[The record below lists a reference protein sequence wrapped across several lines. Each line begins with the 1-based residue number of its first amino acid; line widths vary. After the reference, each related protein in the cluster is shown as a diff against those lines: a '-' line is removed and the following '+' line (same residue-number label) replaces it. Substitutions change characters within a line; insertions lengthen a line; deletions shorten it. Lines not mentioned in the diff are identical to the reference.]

1 MSTRFSPEDTP
12 LPPAVSTTRSG
23 VAETAEEERYFLASS
38 WTLMRRRF
46 LKHKLAVAGT
56 VILLVIYLLAAFAGF
71 FRGGRHA
78 SNAIPTTNS
87 RRRRECGSFTTAAC
101 SARSCTVSDPGEWT
115 RETLAKNYVVDRTQR
130 YPIRFFVQ
138 GHEYRFIG
146 VFPSRLHLMG
156 VDEPG
161 AFFPLGTDRLGRDM
175 YSRVLQGARVSL
187 SIGLVGV
194 AISFVLGCLLG
205 GASGFFGGTTDMI
218 VQRIIEFL
226 QSLPSI
232 PLWMALAAAVPTEWP
247 VLRTYFMITLI
258 LSIVGWTELAR
269 VVRGKILQ
277 LRVEDF
283 VMAAGIAGAKEFTI
297 ILRHLLPGFM
307 SYLIVHLTLAIPYM
321 ILGETTLSFL
331 GIGLRPPVISW
342 GVMLQQAQNIRTVAL
357 NEWLLI
363 PALFVV
369 FTVLCFNVV
378 GDGLRDVADPYATRH
393 M

>member
-1 MSTRFSPEDTP
+1 MSTTDHA
-12 LPPAVSTTRSG
+12 PAVTAVRPES
-23 VAETAEEERYFLASS
+23 AEDERYYIASS

-46 LKHKLAVAGT
+46 FKHKLAVTGAL
-56 VILLVIYLLAAFAGF
+56 VLAVIYALGAFAGF
-71 FRGGRHA
+71 FAVADTFERNPSYEYAPPTQVRMFHEGRLQR
-78 SNAIPTTNS
+78 PFVYGL
-87 RRRRECGSFTTAAC
+87 RQEQ
-101 SARSCTVSDPGEWT
+101 DP
-115 RETLAKNYVVDRTQR
+115 ETLAKIYVTDRSQV
-130 YPIRFFVQ
+130 YPIRFLVQ

-146 VFPSRLHLMG
+146 LFPSRLHFMG
-156 VDEPG
+156 VDAPG
-161 AFFPLGTDRLGRDM
+161 AFFPLGTDPLGRDM

-205 GASGFFGGTTDMI
+205 GASGYFGGVVDMV

-226 QSLPSI
+226 QSLPQI

-247 VLRTYFMITLI
+247 VVRTYFMITII

-277 LRVEDF
+277 LRVEDY
-283 VMAAGIAGAKEFTI
+283 VMAASVAGAKEFTI

-307 SYLIVHLTLAIPYM
+307 SYLIVNITLAVPNM
-321 ILGETTLSFL
+321 IIGETALSFL

-342 GVMLQQAQNIRTVAL
+342 GVMLQQAQNVRTVVL
-357 NEWLLI
+357 YPWLLI

-369 FTVLCFNVV
+369 ATVLCFNFV
-378 GDGLRDVADPYATRH
+378 GDGLRDAADPYGSRH
-393 M
+393 A

>member
-1 MSTRFSPEDTP
+1 MSAP
-12 LPPAVSTTRSG
+12 LPSTVEATSS

-46 LKHKLAVAGT
+46 FKHKLAVMGT
-56 VILLVIYLLAAFAGF
+56 LVLFVIYVLAAFAGF
-71 FRGGRHA
+71 FALADTFERNTDYEFAPPTRVRFFHDGRVQR
-78 SNAIPTTNS
+78 PFVYGL
-87 RRRRECGSFTTAAC
+87 RQ
-101 SARSCTVSDPGEWT
+101 VLDQ
-115 RETLAKNYVVDRTQR
+115 ETLAKNYLIDRTQV

-138 GHEYRFIG
+138 GHEYRFVG
-146 VFPSRLHLMG
+146 LFPSRLHLMG

-205 GASGFFGGTTDMI
+205 GASGYFGGVVDMI
-218 VQRIIEFL
+218 VQRVIEFL

-232 PLWMALAAAVPTEWP
+232 PLWMALATAVPTHWP

-283 VMAAGIAGAKEFTI
+283 VMAASIAGAKEYTI
-297 ILRHLLPGFM
+297 IVRHLLPGFM

-331 GIGLRPPVISW
+331 GIGLRPPVVSW

-393 M
+393 V

>member
-1 MSTRFSPEDTP
+1 
-12 LPPAVSTTRSG
+12 VI
-23 VAETAEEERYFLASS
+23 
-38 WTLMRRRF
+38 
-46 LKHKLAVAGT
+46 GT
-56 VILLVIYLLAAFAGF
+56 VVLLVIYVLAAFAGF
-71 FRGGRHA
+71 FALADIFERNTDYEFAPPTWVRFFHEGRVQR
-78 SNAIPTTNS
+78 PFVYGLLQET
-87 RRRRECGSFTTAAC
+87 
-101 SARSCTVSDPGEWT
+101 DP
-115 RETLAKNYVVDRTQR
+115 ETLAKTYVIDRSQV

-138 GHEYRFIG
+138 GHEYRFMG
-146 VFPSRLHLMG
+146 LFPSRLHLMG

-205 GASGFFGGTTDMI
+205 GASGYFGGTVDMI

-269 VVRGKILQ
+269 VVRGKVLQ

-283 VMAAGIAGAKEFTI
+283 VMAASVAGAKEFTI

-331 GIGLRPPVISW
+331 GIGLRPPVVSW

-357 NEWLLI
+357 NEWLLL

-393 M
+393 V